1 MGLEV
6 LLVALALV
14 PLGALL
20 GLYLYITHGARTS
33 HLRRRKRNRRALR
46 RVRQRDHRVLMNAP
60 PHSDKDDTGPWGS
73 EEDYLDHAEPSDAYF
88 EAGVLDDDDGG
99 ALARGLLEDDVDI
112 SEWTDDRDAGTD
124 H

>member
-20 GLYLYITHGARTS
+20 GLYLYITYGARTS

-46 RVRQRDHRVLMNAP
+46 RVRQRDRRVLMNAP
-60 PHSDKDDTGPWGS
+60 RHSDRDDTDPRGS
-73 EEDYLDHAEPSDAYF
+73 EDNYLDHADPSDAYF
-88 EAGVLDDDDGG
+88 EAGILDDDDGG

-112 SEWTDDRDAGTD
+112 SQWTDDQDADTD